1 MQQPKYQCH
10 ARQQDPMTC
19 VCLCPAGPR
28 GFVPAAKL
36 RPYSPVQAQDPVMQ
50 LLSLDSGTER
60 RRHSYASPGAPRP
73 QVATFT
79 PTFQVRVGDIPRAIS
94 SSPTSSLLWVGRWI
108 CFSSCLLAGTRD
120 EHCPWCVPTPSIHGT
135 AVLPSQ
141 NCLSCHILSP
151 WTPSSSFPSSFP
163 AFHRWWL
170 ASPSQPGARMR

>member
-94 SSPTSSLLWVGRWI
+94 SSSTSSLLWVGRWI

-120 EHCPWCVPTPSIHGT
+120 EHCPCGSPLPPST
-135 AVLPSQ
+135 ALRCCPLRIACPATSFPPGLPAPASPLPS
-141 NCLSCHILSP
+141 L
-151 WTPSSSFPSSFP
+151 PSTGGGWLLLRSQEP
-163 AFHRWWL
+163 A
-170 ASPSQPGARMR
+170 